1 VTPSRIGSPPEWN
14 TLHFCA
20 MPTNVDRAYALEH
33 RYALASGRVYL
44 TGVQALVRL
53 PIEQRRRDAAA
64 GLDTAGFVS
73 GYRGSPLGTYDMA
86 LWDAQR
92 FLDEHRIRF
101 EPGVN
106 EDLAATAVWGTQ
118 QAALHPRP
126 RHQGV
131 FGIWY
136 GKGPG
141 VDRSCDALKHGNYA
155 GASRHG
161 GVLVLC
167 GDDPGARSSSIAHQ
181 SEPALIH
188 CGIPILNPASVQE
201 YLDLGLQGFALS
213 RFSGSWVAMKCLT
226 DTVDSARSVEVGP
239 ERLRIVEPDFPVPP
253 GGLHI
258 AWANHPL
265 QVEQRLYQHRLPAVQ
280 AFARANRLD
289 RVAVRAEGGRRRLG
303 IVTTGKAYLDVRQAL
318 DELGIDAR
326 RAAGIGLEV
335 YKVALVWPLE
345 PEGARRFC
353 AGLEDVLVVE
363 EKRPILEE
371 QLARLLYDESE
382 RPRLA
387 GKRDGPG
394 APLVPSEG
402 ELAPAAVAEAIRRWL
417 ERRVPA
423 QGAER
428 LALRDMEHGAQRLAL
443 RDMEHGA
450 ERPALRDMEHGAER
464 LALRDM
470 EHGAERPALRD
481 TSLPP
486 RPPEPA
492 AAAQAAGLMRLPSF
506 CSGCPHNTSTVVP
519 EGSVALGGIGCHGMA
534 VWLPER
540 RTLAVTQMGGEGANW
555 IGQAPYV
562 ETPHVYQNMG
572 DGTYF
577 HSGLLAIRAAVAAK
591 VNVTYKILANGA
603 VAMTGG
609 QPIDGEPLL
618 RGEVSVP
625 EIVRQLHAEGVA
637 RIEVVADDPGR
648 HARGAFPPGVAV
660 HPREALDRV
669 QRALREVPGVTA
681 LVYDQ
686 ACAAEA
692 RRLRK
697 QGAFPDPDR
706 RVVINE
712 AVCEG
717 CGDCSVV
724 SNCISVEPVE
734 TGLGRKRRIDQS
746 SCNKDYSC
754 LQGYCPSFA
763 TIEGGRLLKRAGG
776 ADDGGDAL
784 FAGLS
789 EPARADTARPFDVL
803 VTGIGGSGVVTVG
816 ALLGMAAHLEGRGCS
831 VLDVTGLAQKNGPV
845 TSHVRVADRP
855 EDLHATRI
863 AAGNADLVLGCDI
876 VVTAGAD
883 PLSRI
888 GKGRTT
894 AIVNTHVAPTADFAT
909 HPDLDLSPARME
921 AAIRAAAG
929 DEGCWF
935 VAATELATALL
946 GDAIATNLF
955 LVGYALQKGRLP
967 VGLAA
972 LDRAIELNGRALAM
986 NRRAL
991 AWGRLAAV
999 DLEAVRRAA
1008 RAGLPAPAPPAA
1020 GDPLEVLVAHRVQLL
1035 TAYQDARYAARYRA
1049 LVERVAARERQTCGE
1064 PLRLAPA
1071 VARYASKLM
1080 AYKDEYEVA
1089 RLWSDGSFRAQ
1100 LEREFE
1106 SWDRIRLHLAP
1117 QLANPRDP
1125 DTGRARKWALGPWS
1139 LRAMG
1144 VLARLRFLRG
1154 TPLDPFGWT
1163 AHRRLERRLVREYQ
1177 ATVEELLVRLRP
1189 ENRELAV
1196 EIASVPESIRGF
1208 DLVKERHLEQARAR
1222 QRELLAR
1229 LRG

>member
-1 VTPSRIGSPPEWN
+1 MATRPAAPRP
-14 TLHFCA
+14 
-20 MPTNVDRAYALEH
+20 VDREYALEH
-33 RYALASGRVYL
+33 RYARARGRVYL
-44 TGVQALVRL
+44 SGVQALVRL
-53 PIEQRRRDAAA
+53 PIEQRRRDAAH

-118 QAALHPRP
+118 QAALHERP

-161 GVLVLC
+161 VVLVLC

-188 CGIPILNPASVQE
+188 CGIPILNPADVQE
-201 YLDLGLQGFALS
+201 YLDFGLYGFALS
-213 RFSGSWVAMKCLT
+213 RFSGSWVGMKCLT
-226 DTVDSARSVEVGP
+226 DTVDSARSVEVGH
-239 ERLRIVEPDFPVPP
+239 ERLRIVEPDFPLPP

-258 AWANHPL
+258 GWTNYPL
-265 QVEQRLYQHRLPAVQ
+265 QVEQRLYQQRLPAVQ
-280 AFARANRLD
+280 AFVRANGLD
-289 RVAVRAEGGRRRLG
+289 RVAFGAGDGAPGSSGHRRRLG

-318 DELGIDAR
+318 DDLGIDAR
-326 RAAGIGLEV
+326 RAGELGLEV

-345 PEGARRFC
+345 PEAARRFC
-353 AGLEDVLVVE
+353 TGLEDVLVVE

-371 QLARLLYDESE
+371 QLARLLYHESA

-387 GKRDGPG
+387 GKRDAEG

-417 ERRVPA
+417 ERRLP
-423 QGAER
+423 E
-428 LALRDMEHGAQRLAL
+428 LAA
-443 RDMEHGA
+443 
-450 ERPALRDMEHGAER
+450 
-464 LALRDM
+464 
-470 EHGAERPALRD
+470 
-481 TSLPP
+481 TLPP
-486 RPPEPA
+486 RPPELSA

-506 CSGCPHNTSTVVP
+506 CSGCPHNASTVVP
-519 EGSVALGGIGCHGMA
+519 EGSLALGGIGCHGMA

-555 IGQAPYV
+555 VGHAPFV

-591 VNVTYKILANGA
+591 VNLTYKILANGA

-637 RIEVVADDPGR
+637 RIAVVADDPSR
-648 HARGAFPPGVAV
+648 HALGAFPPGVTV
-660 HPREALDRV
+660 HPREELDRV
-669 QRALREVPGVTA
+669 QRSLREVPGVSA

-712 AVCEG
+712 EVCEG

-734 TGLGRKRRIDQS
+734 TELGRKRRINQS
-746 SCNKDYSC
+746 SCNKDFSC

-763 TIEGGRLLKRAGG
+763 TVEGARLRRRAGG
-776 ADDGGDAL
+776 SDDGGDAH
-784 FAGLS
+784 FASLP
-789 EPARADTARPFDVL
+789 EPEVADTARPFDVL

-876 VVTAGAD
+876 VVTAGAE
-883 PLSRI
+883 PLSRMA
-888 GKGRTT
+888 KGRTT
-894 AIVNTHVAPTADFAT
+894 AVVNTHVAPTADFAT
-909 HPDLDLSPARME
+909 HPDLDLSSGRME

-929 DEGCWF
+929 DEGCAF
-935 VAATELATALL
+935 LPATELATALL

-967 VGLAA
+967 VGPAA
-972 LDRAIELNGRALAM
+972 LDRAIELNGRAVAM

-1008 RAGLPAPAPPAA
+1008 GAALPAPPAERS
-1020 GDPLEVLVAHRVQLL
+1020 LEALVAHRAELL
-1035 TAYQDARYAARYRA
+1035 TGYQDARYAARYRA
-1049 LVERVAARERQTCGE
+1049 LVERVAERERAVCGE

-1071 VARYASKLM
+1071 VARYAYKLM

-1089 RLWSDGSFRAQ
+1089 RLWSDGSFRAR

-1106 SWDRIRLHLAP
+1106 SWDTVRLHLAP
-1117 QLANPRDP
+1117 QLFNPRDR
-1125 DTGRARKWALGPWS
+1125 DTGRARKWELGPWA

-1144 VLARLRFLRG
+1144 LLARFRFLRG
-1154 TPLDPFGWT
+1154 TPFDPFGWT
-1163 AHRRLERRLVREYQ
+1163 AHRRLERQLVREYE
-1177 ATVEELLVRLRP
+1177 AVVEELLARLRP
-1189 ENRELAV
+1189 ETRELSV
-1196 EIASVPESIRGF
+1196 RIASVPESIRGF

-1222 QRELLAR
+1222 QAELLAE
-1229 LRG
+1229 LRR